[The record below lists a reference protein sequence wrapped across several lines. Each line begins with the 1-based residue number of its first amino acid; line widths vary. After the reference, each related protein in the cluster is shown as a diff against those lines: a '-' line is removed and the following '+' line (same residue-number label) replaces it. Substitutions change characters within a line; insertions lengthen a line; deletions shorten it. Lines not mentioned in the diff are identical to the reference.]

1 MRNITKAPPF
11 RYIECEKHHVSVKSL
26 QVNAKA
32 GVVSFYSTALRVGFS
47 EGKPSEQGG
56 FNKRVKGFA
65 MAWNKVMPARPV
77 VAVAGATGAVGQE
90 FMNVLHDLDFP
101 ASEVRALASARSAGK
116 KIEFGGCGDVPAG
129 ELTVQEMTPEAFEGV
144 DIALFSAGAS
154 VSKELRE
161 AVVAAGAVMIDN
173 SSAFRMEDDVPLV
186 VPEVNPGDVEWH
198 NGVISNPNCTT
209 IIMALPLKALHDVS
223 PIKRVVV
230 SSYQAASGAGAPA
243 MAELYDQTREFLD
256 GKRGDE
262 LTISAFAHQ
271 IAFNCIPHI
280 DVFLEDGSTKEEWKM
295 VVETKKIFGAPI
307 DVAPTC
313 VRVPSLRCHAESV
326 NVEFSEPITLE
337 QAQEALANFKGVTV
351 MDDPANNVYP
361 MPGMLQGTN
370 DVYVGRLRVDPTI
383 ENGLQFWC
391 VGDQIRKGAALNAV
405 QIAQLLL
412 P

>member
-1 MRNITKAPPF
+1 
-11 RYIECEKHHVSVKSL
+11 
-26 QVNAKA
+26 
-32 GVVSFYSTALRVGFS
+32 
-47 EGKPSEQGG
+47 
-56 FNKRVKGFA
+56 
-65 MAWNKVMPARPV
+65 MAWSKGIPANPV

-116 KIEFGGCGDVPAG
+116 AIPFGGCGSVQPGDLV
-129 ELTVQEMTPEAFEGV
+129 VQEMIPAAFEGV
-144 DIALFSAGAS
+144 DIALFSAGAG
-154 VSKELRE
+154 VSRE
-161 AVVAAGAVMIDN
+161 MRQAVVDAGAVMVDN

-186 VPEVNPGDVEWH
+186 VPEVNPEDVSWH
-198 NGVISNPNCTT
+198 NGVIANPNCTT
-209 IIMALPLKALHDVS
+209 IIMSLPLKALHDVS

-243 MAELYDQTREFLD
+243 MAELYDQTAEYLE

-262 LTISAFAHQ
+262 LTVSAFAHQ

-295 VVETKKIFGAPI
+295 VVETKKIFHADI
-307 DVAPTC
+307 AVAPTC

-326 NVEFSEPITLE
+326 NVEFESPIALDD
-337 QAQEALANFKGVTV
+337 ARAALAAAAGVTV

-361 MPGMLQGTN
+361 MPGLLAGTD
-370 DVYVGRLRVDPTI
+370 DVYVGRLRTDPTI
-383 ENGLQFWC
+383 PNGLQFWC